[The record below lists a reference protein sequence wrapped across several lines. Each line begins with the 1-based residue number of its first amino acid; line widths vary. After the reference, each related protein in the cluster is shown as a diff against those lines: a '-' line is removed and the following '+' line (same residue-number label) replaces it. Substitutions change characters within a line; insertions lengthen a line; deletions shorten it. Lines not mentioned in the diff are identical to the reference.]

1 MEMLLKKAIEK
12 QVMNNLLLYIIVLVF
27 FAGGI
32 AAGAFT
38 MDALSSVQKEE
49 LVNYFQSF
57 FNVLGEETVQS
68 VVVFKQ
74 SLLNNSQFIIIIW
87 VLGIT
92 VIGIPLILL
101 LVGIKGF
108 IIGFSV
114 SFLVEEMGFKGL
126 LFALAAILPQNLLIV
141 PGIIMAGV
149 LGISFSLSMLG
160 RKKTK
165 PKKSFSSE
173 LIVYTMNILLV
184 LAIILAGSLIEGYI
198 TPVFMKLFSNR

>member
-165 PKKSFSSE
+165 SKKSFSSE